1 MIVGG
6 DVGKYSY
13 LEIRVKELHS
23 KGFWRITL
31 VIKFSKK
38 GYFLAIAGTMFSLMR
53 SHCFLQNQKPYSTSE
68 TMGLIGDDWGTGKW
82 LYQFTKLLIQITS
95 SASSAC
101 PSVSFL
107 K

>member
-13 LEIRVKELHS
+13 LEIMVKELHS

-38 GYFLAIAGTMFSLMR
+38 GYFLAIAGTIDLLQKSHMR
-53 SHCFLQNQKPYSTSE
+53 GTSRLE
-68 TMGLIGDDWGTGKW
+68 LG
-82 LYQFTKLLIQITS
+82 
-95 SASSAC
+95 
-101 PSVSFL
+101 
-107 K
+107 